1 MVPKQQ
7 VHKNIH
13 MQHGLQGFMKSSKL
27 SHFMGILLFG
37 AIVLSGCNKHHTKAM
52 TSESNGLGR
61 GTPSRS
67 KSSGG
72 LSCIFCCST
81 SVLDAVNDTS
91 GKFPTTT
98 SNSPEVNAGGVFQTV
113 NLSAVEGGGE
123 VEAIAKPVQEQ
134 RNTESEEISA
144 IQEAQEST
152 PIDDPRGDSSKIP
165 SAPGD
170 EEQQSAAAENTDV
183 DAPNLSSSS
192 ELEEENLNNNN
203 GVTYPAETTAA
214 SVVESD
220 RSQHARQGSEDRS
233 TKSLAN
239 ISGLD
244 VPPPL
249 NRTIQDRND
258 ENESL
263 NSSIASYCSIGPILP
278 EGVQND
284 WNRPIMSSQSVS
296 AIPEQQHAPKDI
308 NKSSTRSLPD
318 ISRPYVFTLSK
329 RTSRNRNDENE
340 SVYSSIASSCSIGS
354 RLPEEVQ
361 NDWNR
366 PTISSQS
373 VSAILEQQHA
383 PKGSGGRNR
392 RSTQSLPDISRP
404 CVSTL
409 SKRTSRNRN
418 DENESVNSSIVTAT
432 DLTTD
437 QGGVIMVEEHGDITK
452 TLYAVEV
459 GSLLRDSK
467 KIPESVQSAP
477 IGKNHKT
484 IIKGNSSRKSA
495 PGVHGNAAANTL
507 GVLVKRFREEVAK
520 KEEQSEDLLFHIEIE
535 SVVNGSNEGEVTRFA
550 ADSSNS
556 QEEENN
562 TTNTVGDHKEN
573 TEAEETGHREQKEE

>member
-113 NLSAVEGGGE
+113 NLSTVEGGEE
-123 VEAIAKPVQEQ
+123 VEAIEKPVQEQ
-134 RNTESEEISA
+134 RNTESEEISE

-183 DAPNLSSSS
+183 DAPNLSS
-192 ELEEENLNNNN
+192 ELEEENLNNN
-203 GVTYPAETTAA
+203 GVTYPAETIAA

-233 TKSLAN
+233 TKSLSN
-239 ISGLD
+239 ISGSD

-249 NRTIQDRND
+249 NRTMQDRND

-263 NSSIASYCSIGPILP
+263 NSSIASSCSIGLILP
-278 EGVQND
+278 EEVQND
-284 WNRPIMSSQSVS
+284 WNRPKMSSKSVS
-296 AIPEQQHAPKDI
+296 AIPEQQHAPKGSGD
-308 NKSSTRSLPD
+308 KRSTQSLPD

-340 SVYSSIASSCSIGS
+340 SVYSSIVSSCSIGPI
-354 RLPEEVQ
+354 LPEEVQ
-361 NDWNR
+361 NDCSR
-366 PTISSQS
+366 STMSSKS

-383 PKGSGGRNR
+383 PKGSGGRNK
-392 RSTQSLPDISRP
+392 RSTQSLPDVSRP
-404 CVSTL
+404 YVSTL
-409 SKRTSRNRN
+409 SKRTSRDRN

-437 QGGVIMVEEHGDITK
+437 QNGVIMVEEHGDITK

-459 GSLLRDSK
+459 GSLFRDSK
-467 KIPESVQSAP
+467 KIPKSVQSAP
-477 IGKNHKT
+477 IGKKHKT

-495 PGVHGNAAANTL
+495 PGVHVNASANKL
-507 GVLVKRFREEVAK
+507 GVLAKRLREEVAK
-520 KEEQSEDLLFHIEIE
+520 KEEQFEDLLSHIEIEIE
-535 SVVNGSNEGEVTRFA
+535 SVVNGSNEGDVMRFV

-556 QEEENN
+556 QEEEND
-562 TTNTVGDHKEN
+562 TTNTVGDHKEH